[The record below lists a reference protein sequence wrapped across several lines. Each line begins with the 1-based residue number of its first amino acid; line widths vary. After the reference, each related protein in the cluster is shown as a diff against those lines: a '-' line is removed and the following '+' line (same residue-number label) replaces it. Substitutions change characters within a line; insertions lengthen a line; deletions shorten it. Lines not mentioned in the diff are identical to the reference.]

1 VQSIKKLNL
10 SVFVKLSFF
19 LFPFFIIS
27 GHFLPDLFVTVVS
40 ILFLVFY
47 LKFSYKNIFSNYLF
61 LFLIIFYFY
70 FNINSL
76 LSDYP
81 SISLET
87 SVPYIRFIIFPFAV
101 FFLLS
106 CIKDLKKTIF
116 LSLCIAYLFL
126 LIDSILQLTYGHN
139 ILGLKLSATDRVS
152 SFFGSK
158 LVMGSF
164 VARCLPI
171 VLAISF
177 IEKLK
182 YKKSIQVF
190 LLIIAGILIFFSGER
205 LASAYYLIIVTFY
218 FFLNFNKKYFIFIIF
233 GFFIF
238 FSSLFFLK
246 PSSLKRLI
254 FSTIEQSRQTRSIFF
269 FSYRHELHFLTAYNM
284 YKDSKFLG
292 HGTKSFR
299 YLCDN
304 EKYVPLK
311 KIENDNKIYSLV
323 EGHIYFSIPNQE
335 KVIYAKVIP
344 NNEYDKNT
352 YSYSI
357 YVGEFYKI
365 YKNEG
370 DFVKKNEPIASA
382 YEFKNGCNTHPH
394 NVHLQFLSEL
404 GIFGY
409 IFLFFSFIFLSFRI
423 FLIIV
428 KYFNNKSLNNDDF
441 FKLFISLGLLLS
453 IFPLFPSGSFF
464 NNWLSVIFYYN
475 LAFLVNY
482 SNKSI

>member
-1 VQSIKKLNL
+1 VQSINNLNL
-10 SVFVKLSFF
+10 SVFVKLFFF
-19 LFPFFIIS
+19 LFTFFIIS
-27 GHFLPDLFVTVVS
+27 GHFLPDLFVTAVS

-47 LKFSYKNIFSNYLF
+47 LKFSYKNIFTNYLF

-70 FNINSL
+70 FNANSL
-76 LSDYP
+76 LADYP
-81 SISLET
+81 LISLET
-87 SVPYIRFIIFPFAV
+87 SVPYIRFIIFPFAL
-101 FFLLS
+101 FFLMS
-106 CIKDLKKTIF
+106 SIKDLKKTIF
-116 LSLCIAYLFL
+116 LSFFIAYLFL
-126 LIDSILQLTYGHN
+126 LIDSIFQLTYGYN

-182 YKKSIQVF
+182 YKKIIQIF
-190 LLIIAGILIFFSGER
+190 LLIIAGTLIFLSSER
-205 LASAYYLIIVTFY
+205 LAFTYYLIILIFY
-218 FFLNFNKKYFIFIIF
+218 FFLTFKKKDLIFIVL

-238 FSSLFFLK
+238 ISSLFFLK
-246 PSSLKRLI
+246 PSSFKRLI
-254 FSTIEQSRQTRSIFF
+254 FSTIEQSRETRSIFF

-284 YKDSKFLG
+284 YKDSKFFG

-304 EKYVPLK
+304 EKYVPIE
-311 KIENDNKIYSLV
+311 KIEDDHKIYSPV
-323 EGHIYFSIPNQE
+323 DGYIKFFINDQNKKEYFNITPYNKSDE
-335 KVIYAKVIP
+335 S
-344 NNEYDKNT
+344 T
-352 YSYSI
+352 YSYPV
-357 YVGEFYKI
+357 VGDFIKFYK
-365 YKNEG
+365 NDG
-370 DFVKKNEPIASA
+370 DSIKKSEAIVSM
-382 YEFKNGCNTHPH
+382 YEFRNGCNTHPH

-409 IFLFFSFIFLSFRI
+409 VFLFISLIFLSYRI
-423 FLIIV
+423 FLIIM

-475 LAFLVNY
+475 LAFLVNH